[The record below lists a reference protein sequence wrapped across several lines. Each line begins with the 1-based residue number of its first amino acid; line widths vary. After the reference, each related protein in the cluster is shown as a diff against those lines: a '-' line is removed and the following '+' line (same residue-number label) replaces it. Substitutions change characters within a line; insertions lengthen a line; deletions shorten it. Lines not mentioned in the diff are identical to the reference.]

1 MTIQEAIGRIDSLMH
16 NTYSDHD
23 KRKWLSNVDGQI
35 KLQLVDTHDGASGTP
50 FRPYGDQDALLLAE
64 PPFDAMY
71 LHYLQAQM
79 HYHNGE
85 FDRYNNAI
93 AMFQSCFDSFANHYR
108 RTHTPRGVSIRYF

>member
-1 MTIQEAIGRIDSLMH
+1 MMISEAIGRIDSLMH

-50 FRPYGDQDALLLAE
+50 FRPYGDQD
-64 PPFDAMY
+64 
-71 LHYLQAQM
+71 YLQAQM